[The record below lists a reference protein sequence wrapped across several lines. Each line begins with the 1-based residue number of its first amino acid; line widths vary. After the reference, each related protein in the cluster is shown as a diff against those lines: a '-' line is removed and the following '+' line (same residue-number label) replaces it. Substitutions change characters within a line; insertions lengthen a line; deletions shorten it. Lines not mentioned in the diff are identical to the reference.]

1 MPFMSL
7 GLEPCL
13 QSFTKMAM
21 ESYTPADMVAALKSN
36 LARPLLQRQQQDAR
50 NTTMNKVKQ
59 LYLEHRYK
67 QCAALCEETLKE
79 DTSEV
84 VFTHKMC
91 AS

>member
-1 MPFMSL
+1 MSL
-7 GLEPCL
+7 GLEPYL
-13 QSFTKMAM
+13 QSFTKLAM
-21 ESYTPADMVAALKSN
+21 ESYTPTDMVAALKSN

-50 NTTMNKVKQ
+50 NTTMNKAKQ

-67 QCAALCEETLKE
+67 QCATLCEETLKE